1 MDFHKQYRSMNENI
15 TPSDALVQQTIAK
28 MESGR
33 PHRARKPLKIIL
45 AVAAA
50 VACVS
55 TAVAA
60 NQEAVLRVLYQIAPG
75 MAEYLQPV
83 GQVCEDRGIKLEVVR
98 RTWKAAR
105 QRCICR

>member
-45 AVAAA
+45 AVAAR
-50 VACVS
+50 CV
-55 TAVAA
+55 
-60 NQEAVLRVLYQIAPG
+60 
-75 MAEYLQPV
+75 
-83 GQVCEDRGIKLEVVR
+83 
-98 RTWKAAR
+98 
-105 QRCICR
+105 

>member
-1 MDFHKQYRSMNENI
+1 MDFHKQYRDMNENI
-15 TPSDALVQQTIAK
+15 TPSDTLVQQTIAK

-50 VACVS
+50 LACVS
-55 TAVAA
+55 TALAA
-60 NQEAVLRVLYQIAPG
+60 NQEAVLRVLTKSRPAWRSTCSRSG
-75 MAEYLQPV
+75 RSART
-83 GQVCEDRGIKLEVVR
+83 GASSWRSFR